1 MSDHFEWPVD
11 WPVDDLAV
19 TGLEVRYGD
28 LVALHDVGLT
38 VRPGEFLSVTGP
50 SGAGKSTLLWALGAA
65 LRPYA
70 GRVTVG
76 DTELADREQA
86 ARLGVVLVPQGNG
99 LASSLTAAENVMV
112 PLLALGV
119 AAHEAA
125 RRTDAALELVGL
137 PESGNHLIEELS
149 GGQQQRVALARAFA
163 AQAKVLLA
171 DESTSDLDA
180 ANRERMVAA
189 LRAEAQRGAI
199 VVLATHDPEAAEQT
213 DGELHLDEGAATW
226 RRALP
231 QR

>member
-1 MSDHFEWPVD
+1 MT
-11 WPVDDLAV
+11 DLV
-19 TGLEVRYGD
+19 GTGLEVRYGD
-28 LVALHDVGLT
+28 LVALHGVDLS

-50 SGAGKSTLLWALGAA
+50 SGAGKSSLLWALGAA

-70 GRVTVG
+70 GRATVG
-76 DTELADREQA
+76 GTALVDREQA
-86 ARLGVVLVPQGNG
+86 AALGVVLVPQGNG

-112 PLLALGV
+112 PLLGLGV
-119 AAHEAA
+119 PAADAA
-125 RRTDAALELVGL
+125 RRTAAALELVGL

-163 AQAKVLLA
+163 AQARVLLA

-189 LRAEAQRGAI
+189 LRAEAARGAV

-213 DGELHLDEGAATW
+213 DGELHLDEGVATW
-226 RRALP
+226 RRPLT
-231 QR
+231 

>member
-11 WPVDDLAV
+11 WPVDDLVAS
-19 TGLEVRYGD
+19 GLEVRYGD
-28 LVALHDVGLT
+28 LVALRDVALA
-38 VRPGEFLSVTGP
+38 VRPGQFLSVTGP

-65 LRPYA
+65 LRPSA
-70 GRVTVG
+70 GQVAVG

-112 PLLALGV
+112 PLLGLGV
-119 AAHEAA
+119 APDEAE
-125 RRTDAALELVGL
+125 RRTTAALELVGL
-137 PESGNHLIEELS
+137 PESGNHLVEELS

-163 AQAKVLLA
+163 AEAKVLLA

-189 LRAEAQRGAI
+189 LREEARRGAI

-213 DGELHLDEGAATW
+213 DGELHLDEGVATW
-226 RRALP
+226 RRVLA
-231 QR
+231 

>member
-1 MSDHFEWPVD
+1 MSEPRGE
-11 WPVDDLAV
+11 LRA

-28 LVALHDVGLT
+28 LVALRDVDLA
-38 VRPGEFLSVTGP
+38 VRPGQLLSVTGP
-50 SGAGKSTLLWALGAA
+50 SGAGKSTLLWALGGA
-65 LRPYA
+65 LKPYA
-70 GRVTVG
+70 GTSTVAG
-76 DTELADREQA
+76 TRLTDREQA
-86 ARLGVVLVPQGNG
+86 ARLGVALVPQGNG

-112 PLLALGV
+112 PLLGLGV
-119 AAHEAA
+119 PAADAV

-163 AQAKVLLA
+163 AEAKVLLA

-189 LRAEAQRGAI
+189 LRAEALRGAV

-213 DGELHLDEGAATW
+213 DGELHLDEGVATW
-226 RRALP
+226 RRMLS
-231 QR
+231 